1 MNCGFSAAG
10 EGSMQVLFVMWLL
23 LAGMKDVLWEGGL
36 EQVPAAET
44 NTSEVFASEG
54 PVNPPKP

>member
-1 MNCGFSAAG
+1 
-10 EGSMQVLFVMWLL
+10 MQVLFAMWLL

-36 EQVPAAET
+36 EANTADAT
-44 NTSEVFASEG
+44 DTSEVFASEG